1 MPSEA
6 TSEADTT
13 AAVTYPM
20 PMYNHPDEVQNVI
33 ALPGY
38 RLAVRFFDGTSGV
51 VDMKEMIEGQEAGV
65 FAALRDPS
73 MFNAVKIDI
82 GTVTWPNGADLAPD
96 AMHDELAARGEWRPA

>member
-6 TSEADTT
+6 TSQADS
-13 AAVTYPM
+13 AASVTYPT
-20 PMYNHPDEVQNVI
+20 PMFNHGDEVQNVI

-38 RLAVRFFDGTSGV
+38 RLAVRFFDGTSGI
-51 VDMKEMIEGQEAGV
+51 VDMKTVIESHEAGV

-73 MFNAVKIDI
+73 VFNAVKIDI

-96 AMHDELAARGEWRPA
+96 AMHDELAIRGEWCPA

>member
-6 TSEADTT
+6 ASEVDS
-13 AAVTYPM
+13 AAHVIYPP

-38 RLAVRFFDGTSGV
+38 RLAVRFFDGMSGI
-51 VDMKEMIEGQEAGV
+51 VDMKAMIESHEAGV
-65 FAALRDPS
+65 FAALRGPS
-73 MFNAVKIDI
+73 VFSAVKIDI

-96 AMHDELAARGEWRPA
+96 AMHAEFAARGEWHLT